1 MGAENFENDRTTK
14 KQGLGQKAQQNAKK
28 ASKQK
33 PPHGTKSGLVYI
45 RKCSFRNVAKYNHNL
60 LEVRKS

>member
-1 MGAENFENDRTTK
+1 MFNAVQRGGDFVWGAENFENDRTTK

-33 PPHGTKSGLVYI
+33 LPPWY
-45 RKCSFRNVAKYNHNL
+45 
-60 LEVRKS
+60 